1 MAEKSCVKDL
11 STQNLEVKKSC
22 FLNGKLQGNKI
33 PILRLSDF
41 GSVQF
46 KNLDVSESGSIILL
60 DLSSIS
66 GGKISIYLPEITS
79 NDIGVNYTFIQ
90 TVDVDYNTNQY
101 IRTKYNNDKFV
112 GGVKLLHNG
121 TVSTNNDT
129 NAKNFVSSNNKKIIL
144 LSGSK
149 SSSGIGIGCYIK
161 CVAILEGNTSS
172 TSDDKLVW
180 AVTGQ
185 VASAGASSS
194 GQALLYS

>member
-41 GSVQF
+41 GYVQF
-46 KNLDVSESGSIILL
+46 KNVDVSESGSIILL
-60 DLSSIS
+60 DFSS
-66 GGKISIYLPEITS
+66 GGEISIYLPEITS

-112 GGVKLLHNG
+112 GGVKLLHDG

-149 SSSGIGIGCYIK
+149 SSSAEGIGCYIK

-185 VASAGASSS
+185 CTIGYSYGGS
-194 GQALLYS
+194 GSTIFYR

>member
-33 PILRLSDF
+33 PIIRATDF
-41 GSVQF
+41 GSL

-60 DLSSIS
+60 DFSS
-66 GGKISIYLPEITS
+66 GGEISIYLPEITS

-112 GGVKLLHNG
+112 GGVKLLHDG

-149 SSSGIGIGCYIK
+149 SSSAEGIGCYIK

>member
-33 PILRLSDF
+33 PIIRATDF
-41 GSVQF
+41 GSL

-60 DLSSIS
+60 DLFSIS

-90 TVDVDYNTNQY
+90 TVNGDYDFRNY
-101 IRTKYNNDKFV
+101 IRTEYNNDKFV
-112 GGVKLLHNG
+112 GGLKLLHNG
-121 TVSTNNDT
+121 TLSTNNDT

>member
-33 PILRLSDF
+33 PIIRATDF
-41 GSVQF
+41 GSL

-60 DLSSIS
+60 DFSS
-66 GGKISIYLPEITS
+66 GGEISIYLPEITS

-90 TVDVDYNTNQY
+90 TVNGDYDFRNY
-101 IRTKYNNDKFV
+101 IRTEYNNDKFV
-112 GGVKLLHNG
+112 GGLKLLHNG
-121 TVSTNNDT
+121 TLSTNNDT
-129 NAKNFVSSNNKKIIL
+129 NAKNFVSFNNETAIM
-144 LSGSK
+144 LSDSK
-149 SSSGIGIGCYIK
+149 LTAAGGIGCYIK

>member
-22 FLNGKLQGNKI
+22 FLNGKLQGNKM
-33 PILRLSDF
+33 PILRATDF
-41 GSVQF
+41 GSS
-46 KNLDVSESGSIILL
+46 KNLDVSESGSFILL
-60 DLSSIS
+60 DLSSIL
-66 GGKISIYLPEITS
+66 GGEINIYLPEITS

-90 TVDVDYNTNQY
+90 TINGDFGFRNY

-112 GGVKLLHNG
+112 GGLKLLYNG

-129 NAKNFVSSNNKKIIL
+129 NAKNFISFNDKKAIM
-144 LSGSK
+144 LSDSK
-149 SSSGIGIGCYIK
+149 LTAAGGIGCYIK

-172 TSDDKLVW
+172 TSDDKVVW

-185 VASAGASSS
+185 LTSAASYAS
-194 GQALLYS
+194 GLALFQ

>member
-33 PILRLSDF
+33 PILRATDF
-41 GSVQF
+41 GSL

-60 DLSSIS
+60 DFSS
-66 GGKISIYLPEITS
+66 GGEISIYLPEITS

-90 TVDVDYNTNQY
+90 TVDVDYNTNHY

-112 GGVKLLHNG
+112 GGVKLLHDG

-149 SSSGIGIGCYIK
+149 SSSAEGIGCYIK

-185 VASAGASSS
+185 CTIGDSNGS
-194 GQALLYS
+194 GSTIFYI